1 MIWYILY
8 YGKYNVPNGNIM
20 YSKNTGKYERSW
32 NMFAFIYI
40 KKPVAANAVNLYHQI
55 NDMLGETFG
64 ARHLTWI
71 PELNGGDI
79 YKNSLYWMVKI
90 NKIIDSCQ
98 EFLKQNQKVDERART
113 PWVLWSI
120 LGSAPRYVK
129 TPAEAQRDSAGGRRS
144 HAWFW
149 SHGRQ
154 WFVSGNW
161 NWDVDD
167 VDTFHWNHL

>member
-1 MIWYILY
+1 MNAAETCSRLY
-8 YGKYNVPNGNIM
+8 T
-20 YSKNTGKYERSW
+20 SKNPLQQTQWTSIIRSKTCW
-32 NMFAFIYI
+32 M
-40 KKPVAANAVNLYHQI
+40 KP
-55 NDMLGETFG
+55 FG

-71 PELNGGDI
+71 PELNGGDT
-79 YKNSLYWMVKI
+79 YKNSLSWMVII
-90 NKIIDSCQ
+90 NKIMDSCQ

-129 TPAEAQRDSAGGRRS
+129 TPAEAQRDSVGGHRS

-154 WFVSGNW
+154 WSVSGNW